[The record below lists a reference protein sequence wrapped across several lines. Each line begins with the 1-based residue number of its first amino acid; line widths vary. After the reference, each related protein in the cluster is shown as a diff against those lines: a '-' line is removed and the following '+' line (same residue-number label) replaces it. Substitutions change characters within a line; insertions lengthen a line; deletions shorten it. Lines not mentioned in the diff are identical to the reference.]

1 MFYNFTQLQGART
14 RYSNVGNVRGGGEE
28 RNRVRICYPIELWLK
43 RLGALYKLLTILGNF
58 AILENSN
65 Y

>member
-1 MFYNFTQLQGART
+1 MSYNFTQFHGAIT
-14 RYSNVGNVRGGGEE
+14 RYSNVGNVRGGREE
-28 RNRVRICYPIELWLK
+28 RNQVRIGYPIELWLK

>member
-1 MFYNFTQLQGART
+1 MFYKLTQLHGART
-14 RYSNVGNVRGGGEE
+14 RYSNVENVRGGGEE
-28 RNRVRICYPIELWLK
+28 LNRVRICYPIELWLQ
-43 RLGALYKLLTILGNF
+43 RLGALYELLTILGNF